1 MPEKTLKRRLQAFFR
16 HFLAR
21 SQEPLSTLVL
31 MEFLLDVLFASV
43 ASAFFA
49 LAIGY
54 VLLCDRLMK

>member
-1 MPEKTLKRRLQAFFR
+1 
-16 HFLAR
+16 
-21 SQEPLSTLVL
+21 

-54 VLLCDRLMK
+54 VLLCDRLIK